1 MTAYIGFDC
10 TAPSLHVGH
19 LRMIMLL
26 RLLQR
31 TGHRPIVLMGGGTTR
46 IGDPSGKDEARRLL
60 DDAQIAA
67 NMAGIRTVFERFLEF
82 GDGPRDAIMANN
94 ADWLDELGYIPFLRE
109 VGRHFSINRM
119 LGFDSVKLRLERS
132 QPCRSSSSTT
142 WSCRPTISSSLAGAT
157 AASCRWA
164 DRTSG
169 ATSSAASSWAGE
181 STTRVLYGL
190 TTPLLTT
197 ADGAKMGKTAAGAV
211 WLDGDL
217 LAPYDYWQFWRNVA
231 DADVGRFLRS
241 FTELE
246 DAEIERLEGLAGAEL
261 NEAKKVLASEA
272 TRLCHGEAAAR
283 AAAATARR
291 TFEQGAVAADL
302 PTLDIDRRE
311 LETGIPA
318 FELFRRSGTV
328 RQRRRGAAPD
338 PRRRRA
344 HQRCRGRGR
353 AGNGHRRGAD
363 RGRGDQ
369 ALGRPQAPRRRSTR
383 EGRRGPALGRAAA
396 RPSPPAARAQQEPRR
411 QRRDGEADDEKRSR
425 GQIGRGGDQYARH
438 HRGGTARERPPHV
451 VAAAG
456 GARRARAG

>member
-1 MTAYIGFDC
+1 MTNPKSDFLRRATARGFVHQITDAEGLDAAATGGRVTAYIGFDC

-60 DDAQIAA
+60 DDGQIEA

-119 LGFDSVKLRLERS
+119 LGFDSVKLRLERR
-132 QPCRSSSSTT
+132 QPLSFLEFNYMVVQAYDFLELGRRYGCILQMGGSDQWGNIVSGVELGR
-142 WSCRPTISSSLAGAT
+142 RID
-157 AASCRWA
+157 
-164 DRTSG
+164 DR
-169 ATSSAASSWAGE
+169 A
-181 STTRVLYGL
+181 LYGL

-283 AAAATARR
+283 AASGHGAAHLRAGRRRRRPADPRHRPPRARNR
-291 TFEQGAVAADL
+291 DRGVRAV
-302 PTLDIDRRE
+302 
-311 LETGIPA
+311 PA
-318 FELFRRSGTV
+318 QRTV

-338 PRRRRA
+338 PRRR
-344 HQRCRGRGR
+344 
-353 AGNGHRRGAD
+353 AGA
-363 RGRGDQ
+363 
-369 ALGRPQAPRRRSTR
+369 STMSWSRTSR
-383 EGRRGPALGRAAA
+383 EW
-396 RPSPPAARAQQEPRR
+396 
-411 QRRDGEADDEKRSR
+411 
-425 GQIGRGGDQYARH
+425 
-438 HRGGTARERPPHV
+438 
-451 VAAAG
+451 
-456 GARRARAG
+456 